1 MNTLPLDPYGN
12 SKLIIPRS
20 NSTSDLFNVGNFI
33 PSCTVTTPTSNS
45 NIPNRINNNNN
56 NMRRNKSINYS
67 NMTNNNSRSG
77 DQPIRQYQYRKR
89 IDQVNNNIPLDKNNN
104 QYTNGQTLRRSNTTI
119 TRNNSFNNTNSSYNN
134 NITRNN
140 STRNSNNNDNYNTNI
155 AKNNSIRSGINN
167 VMQNNNVNNYHN
179 SNSNIVP
186 SKNSNDLHKFVVHNN
201 MVRRSNTLNP
211 NVPQH
216 QQQKTDRM
224 KSSNTQN
231 YSNIFNVNTNNPRRN
246 NTINVSSSTG
256 QRNYSN
262 INTFR
267 NFEQYYDQSHNTRI
281 KELSPLQIQRNK
293 MKSEFTFPNGERFTP
308 RKDEI
313 INTSIPPPTPA
324 ITDTSFQSDQPQ
336 PSKYNISTENQTL
349 KRSNSKKFG
358 SFWKKIIGKESKEK
372 ELPKIQ
378 ITPIKLQTQP
388 QPIQTQTPSSP
399 SHLGDAASSLPM
411 LTAISSTDQQDFDSS
426 KLIERLQHQ
435 WEIIHQD
442 SSISQVTQDSIIE
455 SYLPKSNVSFSNEIF
470 VNETYSSQE
479 YDRAD
484 PEEITPVKDRKLV
497 FDNEFGFIDEVKYG
511 LNQYK
516 RNEMMI
522 HKDSIKFI
530 QFCK

>member
-33 PSCTVTTPTSNS
+33 PSCTVNTPTSNS
-45 NIPNRINNNNN
+45 NNPNINNKTNTNTN
-56 NMRRNKSINYS
+56 HLRRNHSINYS
-67 NMTNNNSRSG
+67 SMTNNNININNYNGRSA
-77 DQPIRQYQYRKR
+77 DQPTRQYQYKKR
-89 IDQVNNNIPLDKNNN
+89 FDQVNNNIPLNNTNNN
-104 QYTNGQTLRRSNTTI
+104 NLQYTNGQTLRRSNTTI
-119 TRNNSFNNTNSSYNN
+119 SRSNSYNN
-134 NITRNN
+134 NNN
-140 STRNSNNNDNYNTNI
+140 NSNNIRRSNTGNYQ
-155 AKNNSIRSGINN
+155 NSS
-167 VMQNNNVNNYHN
+167 
-179 SNSNIVP
+179 IVP
-186 SKNSNDLHKFVVHNN
+186 SKNSNDLHKYVVQNN

-211 NVPQH
+211 NIP
-216 QQQKTDRM
+216 QQQQQQQQQNQAERVKR
-224 KSSNTQN
+224 SNTQN

-256 QRNYSN
+256 QRNYPN

-267 NFEQYYDQSHNTRI
+267 NFEQYYNQPRSTNNNNTRV

-308 RKDEI
+308 RQDEKV
-313 INTSIPPPTPA
+313 NTSIPPPTPA
-324 ITDTSFQSDQPQ
+324 MTHTSFQPFQSSTSNTSNQSQ
-336 PSKYNISTENQTL
+336 PSRVNIPTENQTL

-358 SFWKKIIGKESKEK
+358 SFWKKIMGKESKDER
-372 ELPKIQ
+372 LPKIQ
-378 ITPIKLQTQP
+378 ITPVQPKPEPLSNQP
-388 QPIQTQTPSSP
+388 QSKPTPSAP
-399 SHLGDAASSLPM
+399 SHLGDSASSLPM
-411 LTAISSTDQQDFDSS
+411 LMAISSADQQDFDSS

-442 SSISQVTQDSIIE
+442 SSISQTTQDSIIE
-455 SYLPKSNVSFSNEIF
+455 SYLPKTNVSFSNEIF

-484 PEEITPVKDRKLV
+484 PEEVTPVKDRKLV

-522 HKDSIKFI
+522 HKDSIKYV